1 METRPCSDSSS
12 PQPARNHRQGS
23 RVGSSEQER
32 DSEPLLHLAGAH
44 MGQLL
49 GFLALLPI
57 WVGRDGEG
65 DSAQGGQDSRNRPI
79 LLISELILFSS
90 SFLFSIF
97 SSPSRL
103 HRNIRQCFKEAAHL
117 QD

>member
-1 METRPCSDSSS
+1 M
-12 PQPARNHRQGS
+12 
-23 RVGSSEQER
+23 GSSEQER